1 MTMQV
6 LKTKVDLVNQAIR
19 QIEKQFGEGSI
30 MKLGGDGPRPKIQT
44 YTTGSLAIDRA
55 LGIGGIPVGRIT
67 EVFGPESSGKTTL
80 TLHTIAQRQRAG
92 GVCAFIDAEHAFD
105 IRYAEALGIDANLLL
120 VSQPD
125 NGEQALEICETLIR
139 SGAVDL
145 VVLDSVAALVP
156 KAEIEG
162 EMGDHHMG
170 LQARLMS
177 QAMRKLTGII
187 SRTGCALILINQLR
201 QKIGVVF
208 GNPEVTTGGNALKF
222 YSSIRIEVRRIGS
235 LKSNGET
242 NGHRTR
248 VRIVKNKM
256 APPFRDAE
264 VDMIYGRGIVRSLEL
279 IDLALSEDILQRSGN
294 WISFD
299 SVRLGQGRDKA
310 SRFLESN
317 SEIMKEV
324 EVKLMGDTPEDSP
337 NQPEK
342 KKRQKAA

>member
-1 MTMQV
+1 
-6 LKTKVDLVNQAIR
+6 
-19 QIEKQFGEGSI
+19 
-30 MKLGGDGPRPKIQT
+30 
-44 YTTGSLAIDRA
+44 
-55 LGIGGIPVGRIT
+55 
-67 EVFGPESSGKTTL
+67 
-80 TLHTIAQRQRAG
+80 
-92 GVCAFIDAEHAFD
+92 AFD